1 MGVARGRGAR
11 RRGARGRGGATAVKR
26 GRLLDRMPVLLVGRD
41 RGQQVVLVRPAR
53 AAAVVLR
60 LALLHAD
67 PGDEDDVV
75 EVLVLGLVQREVL
88 LAGVAL
94 LDAARA
100 FEDLLQ
106 APAISEHHLL
116 LTSVEPANIKL
127 SQNLRLA
134 YGPSRTTNS
143 QSSISAS
150 PLAVRLYSPSGPA
163 LPGRMRI
170 CVVAIVLC
178 GMSSEKSR
186 GSSVC
191 E

>member
-1 MGVARGRGAR
+1 MRSPPAGAC
-11 RRGARGRGGATAVKR
+11 GRGGATAVKR

-75 EVLVLGLVQREVL
+75 EVLVLGPVQREVL

-106 APAISEHHLL
+106 PPAIGEHHLL
-116 LTSVEPANIKL
+116 LTVGRARQHEVVPELALGERPVEDHELTVKHLGVAPRRALVQSIRTGVTGANAH
-127 SQNLRLA
+127 LR
-134 YGPSRTTNS
+134 GGDRV
-143 QSSISAS
+143 
-150 PLAVRLYSPSGPA
+150 VRNEFGEVA
-163 LPGRMRI
+163 R
-170 CVVAIVLC
+170 VVSL
-178 GMSSEKSR
+178 
-186 GSSVC
+186 
-191 E
+191 